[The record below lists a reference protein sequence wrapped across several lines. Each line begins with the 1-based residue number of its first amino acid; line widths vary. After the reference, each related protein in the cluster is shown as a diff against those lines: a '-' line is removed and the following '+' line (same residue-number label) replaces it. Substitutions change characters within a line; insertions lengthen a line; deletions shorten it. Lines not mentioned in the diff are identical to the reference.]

1 MHVRS
6 GVFRLMLR
14 PIARL
19 LAGNGCVIA
28 GGEETARRE
37 RSGEFRRHCVAAALV
52 LGVMAGPPALGDAQ
66 AATPEKR
73 VALVV
78 GNSAYQH
85 TGTLENP
92 SRDARAVAQKL
103 QKLGFEVIEG
113 YDLDKPQMDQKIHA
127 FAKAVRGAEIG
138 MFFYAGHGMQV
149 NGENYL
155 VPVDGVFEDPSDL
168 EFKAVSMDAVTQQM
182 KYDVAVRV
190 VVLDACRDNPL
201 SRSLARSLSAVT
213 RSAKVA
219 DGLAKID
226 IGGEGGEGTAI
237 IYATSPDEVAYD
249 GEASTPS
256 PFTRAF
262 LEQIEA
268 PDTDIQV
275 VMSRVTGQVLES
287 TKNLQRPWINASLTG
302 EVFLNPQTAR
312 VASLDPAVAFAPAVE
327 AVPQATLDVAAAS
340 ASRSSDD
347 AGTLARETALYS
359 LARDSG
365 QRADYEAYLETF
377 PDGLY
382 AANARK
388 QISRL
393 PAHAGGNVVASLGNG
408 AAAPQA
414 SVPTFP
420 GGPLQAGLL
429 GASIPGGVGSLAT
442 AISGEGT
449 EAVLGLDRSRRKE
462 AQLRLNL
469 AGFNSGTPDGVFGPN
484 TRNAIV
490 AWQTARN
497 THVSGYFNRA
507 QYDLLVTQTQAAL
520 AAYTPPA
527 PPKARTIAPQRQKA
541 HAAPRQRAKPRVVRR
556 VSPRRSGGGDPAA
569 AAFFGG
575 LVGGV
580 IGGAIGR

>member
-1 MHVRS
+1 
-6 GVFRLMLR
+6 MLR
-14 PIARL
+14 PIGRL
-19 LAGNGCVIA
+19 LAGGRIA
-28 GGEETARRE
+28 VDAAREGGGRGARLCR
-37 RSGEFRRHCVAAALV
+37 GPAAAALAV
-52 LGVMAGPPALGDAQ
+52 AL
-66 AATPEKR
+66 AAAIAAPGEARAAAPEKR

-78 GNSAYQH
+78 GNSAYRN
-85 TGTLENP
+85 TSMLENP
-92 SRDARAVAQKL
+92 SRDARAVAEKL

-127 FAKAVRGAEIG
+127 FAKQVRGADIG

-155 VPVDGVFEDPSDL
+155 VPVDAVFEDPSDL
-168 EFKAVSMDAVTQQM
+168 EFRAVSMDAVTQQM

-249 GEASTPS
+249 GDASAHS
-256 PFTRAF
+256 PFTKAF

-302 EVFLNPQTAR
+302 EVFLNPQTTR
-312 VASLDPAVAFAPAVE
+312 VASLDPAVSFAPAAE
-327 AVPQATLDVAAAS
+327 TVPQAALDVTAAS
-340 ASRSSDD
+340 ASRSGDD
-347 AGTLARETALYS
+347 AGSLARETALYG

-393 PAHAGGNVVASLGNG
+393 PAHAGGTVVASLGNAGTTPQPGTFQSG
-408 AAAPQA
+408 A
-414 SVPTFP
+414 
-420 GGPLQAGLL
+420 LQAGLP
-429 GASIPGGVGSLAT
+429 AAVPGGQGLAAT
-442 AISGEGT
+442 ISGEGT
-449 EAVLGLDRSRRKE
+449 EVILGLDRTRRKE
-462 AQLRLNL
+462 VQLRLNL
-469 AGFNSGTPDGVFGPN
+469 AGFDTGTPDGVFGPN
-484 TRNAIV
+484 TRNAII

-497 THVSGYFNRA
+497 AHVSGYLNRP
-507 QYDLLVTQTQAAL
+507 QYELLVAQTQAAL

-527 PPKARTIAPQRQKA
+527 PPKARTIAPQRQKSYA
-541 HAAPRQRAKPRVVRR
+541 EPRQRAKPRVVRR
-556 VSPRRSGGGDPAA
+556 VSPRRSGGDPAA

>member
-1 MHVRS
+1 MV
-6 GVFRLMLR
+6 GA
-14 PIARL
+14 IA
-19 LAGNGCVIA
+19 AP
-28 GGEETARRE
+28 GEGR
-37 RSGEFRRHCVAAALV
+37 AAV
-52 LGVMAGPPALGDAQ
+52 
-66 AATPEKR
+66 PEKR

-78 GNSAYQH
+78 GNSAYRH

-92 SRDARAVAQKL
+92 SRDARAVTQKL

-127 FAKAVRGAEIG
+127 FAKAVRGADIG

-155 VPVDGVFEDPSDL
+155 VPVDAAFEDPSDL
-168 EFKAVSMDAVTQQM
+168 EFRAVSMDAVIQQM

-249 GEASTPS
+249 GEASTHS

-275 VMSRVTGQVLES
+275 VMSRVTGKVLES
-287 TKNLQRPWINASLTG
+287 TKNQQRPWINASLTG
-302 EVFLNPQTAR
+302 EVFLNPQTTR
-312 VASLDPAVAFAPAVE
+312 VASLDPAVTFAPA
-327 AVPQATLDVAAAS
+327 ADTLPQATLDVSAAPAT
-340 ASRSSDD
+340 RGSDD
-347 AGTLARETALYS
+347 AETLARETALYN
-359 LARDSG
+359 LARNSG

-388 QISRL
+388 QILRL
-393 PAHAGGNVVASLGNG
+393 PTHAGGNVVASLGNAG
-408 AAAPQA
+408 AAPQA
-414 SVPTFP
+414 GPATFQ
-420 GGPLQAGLL
+420 GGALQAGLP
-429 GASIPGGVGSLAT
+429 GAGAAPGTDGLAAT
-442 AISGEGT
+442 ISGEGT
-449 EAVLGLDRSRRKE
+449 EAILGLDRTRRKE
-462 AQLRLNL
+462 VQLRLNL
-469 AGFNSGTPDGVFGPN
+469 AGFNTGTPDGVFGPN
-484 TRNAIV
+484 TRNAIL

-497 THVSGYFNRA
+497 AHVSGYLNRP
-507 QYDLLVTQTQAAL
+507 QYELLVAQTQAAL

-527 PPKARTIAPQRQKA
+527 PPKVRAIAPQRQKTY
-541 HAAPRQRAKPRVVRR
+541 AAPRQRSKPHVVRR

>member
-1 MHVRS
+1 MRGAGILRRS
-6 GVFRLMLR
+6 AAMV
-14 PIARL
+14 
-19 LAGNGCVIA
+19 LAFA
-28 GGEETARRE
+28 M
-37 RSGEFRRHCVAAALV
+37 AAAMIAPGGTL
-52 LGVMAGPPALGDAQ
+52 

-78 GNSAYQH
+78 GNSAYRN

-92 SRDARAVAQKL
+92 SRDARAVAEKL

-127 FAKAVRGAEIG
+127 FAKAVRGADIG

-155 VPVDGVFEDPSDL
+155 VPVDAVFEDPSDL
-168 EFKAVSMDAVTQQM
+168 EFRAVSMDAVTEQM

-249 GEASTPS
+249 GESSAHS

-302 EVFLNPQTAR
+302 EVFLNPQTTR
-312 VASLDPAVAFAPAVE
+312 VASLDPAVSFAPAAA
-327 AVPQATLDVAAAS
+327 AVPQAGLDVAAA
-340 ASRSSDD
+340 ATRGSDD

-365 QRADYEAYLETF
+365 QRVDYEAYLETF

-393 PAHAGGNVVASLGNG
+393 PAHAGGNVVASLGNAG
-408 AAAPQA
+408 ATSQPG
-414 SVPTFP
+414 TFQ
-420 GGPLQAGLL
+420 GGSLQAGLPNA
-429 GASIPGGVGSLAT
+429 GAVPGSQGLAAT
-442 AISGEGT
+442 ISGEGT
-449 EAVLGLDRSRRKE
+449 EAILGLDRTRRKE
-462 AQLRLNL
+462 VQLRLNL
-469 AGFNSGTPDGVFGPN
+469 AGFSAGTPDGAFGPN

-497 THVSGYFNRA
+497 AHVSGYLNRP
-507 QYDLLVTQTQAAL
+507 QYELLVAQTQAAL

-527 PPKARTIAPQRQKA
+527 PPRVRSVAPQRQKTY
-541 HAAPRQRAKPRVVRR
+541 AAPRQRSKPRVVRR
-556 VSPRRSGGGDPAA
+556 VSPRRSGGDPAA

>member
-19 LAGNGCVIA
+19 LAGNGCAIA

-249 GEASTPS
+249 GEASTHS

-262 LEQIEA
+262 LEQIQA

-287 TKNLQRPWINASLTG
+287 TKNLQRPWLNASLTG
-302 EVFLNPQTAR
+302 DAFLNPQTTR
-312 VASLDPAVAFAPAVE
+312 VASLDPAVALAPA
-327 AVPQATLDVAAAS
+327 L
-340 ASRSSDD
+340 
-347 AGTLARETALYS
+347 
-359 LARDSG
+359 
-365 QRADYEAYLETF
+365 
-377 PDGLY
+377 
-382 AANARK
+382 
-388 QISRL
+388 
-393 PAHAGGNVVASLGNG
+393 
-408 AAAPQA
+408 
-414 SVPTFP
+414 
-420 GGPLQAGLL
+420 
-429 GASIPGGVGSLAT
+429 
-442 AISGEGT
+442 
-449 EAVLGLDRSRRKE
+449 
-462 AQLRLNL
+462 
-469 AGFNSGTPDGVFGPN
+469 
-484 TRNAIV
+484 
-490 AWQTARN
+490 
-497 THVSGYFNRA
+497 
-507 QYDLLVTQTQAAL
+507 
-520 AAYTPPA
+520 
-527 PPKARTIAPQRQKA
+527 
-541 HAAPRQRAKPRVVRR
+541 
-556 VSPRRSGGGDPAA
+556 PAA
-569 AAFFGG
+569 AATSSTEVAATLAMPATSSSSANNPLILRPLRSFTRKLTQSRAEATGFTRKSLAPPFQTYFKFALTLGK
-575 LVGGV
+575 LFIFSFAMPHSLSISRVRV
-580 IGGAIGR
+580 VK